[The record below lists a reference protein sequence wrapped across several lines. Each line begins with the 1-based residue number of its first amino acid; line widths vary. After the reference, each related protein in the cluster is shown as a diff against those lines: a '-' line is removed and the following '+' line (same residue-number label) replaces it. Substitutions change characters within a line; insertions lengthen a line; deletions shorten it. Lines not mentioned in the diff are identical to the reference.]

1 MPKGKIDAHQ
11 IRQRDTIVLPFKRNI
26 ASLSI
31 RLDRWETDTKPGTT
45 ATVRSAAQGKA
56 KDAIV
61 ELDNHVDRLKDVK
74 FPQGTLDTAFAGQVE
89 AMHVSYGRIRDA
101 LKDIA
106 RPLQ

>member
-1 MPKGKIDAHQ
+1 MSKGKKDAHQ
-11 IRQRDTIVLPFKRNI
+11 IRQRDTMVLPFKRNI

-31 RLDRWETDTKPGTT
+31 RLDRWENDTKPGTT
-45 ATVRSAAQGKA
+45 TTVRSAAQGRA

-61 ELDNHVDRLKDVK
+61 ELDNQVARLKDVK
-74 FPQGTLDTAFAGQVE
+74 FPQGTFDTALAGQVE

-101 LKDIA
+101 LEGIA